1 MIFESVKYYL
11 ASCLAASRQLELA
24 TVLDR
29 NGASQVESIE
39 DNSLTHVITNSP
51 HFDGAHKVRQGAAI
65 VADKWVDRCMQQGKL
80 QPTSIYSPDPA
91 MLFSGVVATSTGISA
106 TDVEVLAA
114 GITALGGQWRTALT
128 RDITHIFAVPGVG
141 VASDDDACVPE
152 PNTSKYHMAKHA
164 QVQELSMKILLP
176 HWFDDAVRLGTGSLP
191 TEEYEWPEPK
201 ILKPSHTKDTGLQ
214 ITKDTK
220 KMERTPAS
228 KRALIRSQLWTPDA
242 STPMPKPSK
251 NIWGSRRVL
260 LSYTIG
266 LSPERQLTLESTIE
280 RAGGVVVRKP
290 ESQMDLDE
298 DEEETILVDEADVL
312 ITRYRAGKAYFK
324 ALTSH
329 KIIGSLSWLFH
340 VHSSA
345 ILSPPTDQLLHYP
358 LPRRGIDGFSS
369 HEISIT
375 NYTGEAREYIK
386 KLIETMGATF
396 TPSMTSRNTV
406 LIAAFISGTKTAKA
420 QSWSIPI
427 VNHTWLEDCFVRWR
441 HLTVGLEKYIV
452 FPPNVDF
459 AKMLCERSLG
469 KLREIEGGV
478 LTIAAAE
485 GEQAVSLVHH
495 LGVAGVGRGM
505 EVDIWAGVDEKIDGG
520 ARTLVEGRAA
530 DDTSPKIA
538 RNKEGTTSLVP
549 NTSPMSKKGDGTAAR
564 RSPRKAGHAPA
575 GPPPATATSARD
587 VMEISNEL
595 APEGATSEPEP
606 EPQAEPEPES
616 PSRRLSRKRKRRS
629 DGRDSPERPP
639 SQIESASPPRLRQ
652 KLVSSPK
659 EPAVANGNDSAED
672 EDSDSLPE
680 VTTALGIN
688 KAPKDA
694 DNGDVVMADEER
706 EDSPIPMP
714 RKKLTRRS
722 GEGIDLSRLGM
733 PISPQKSPNKASPVA
748 AQASPRVTMASKM
761 RGSPAKAA
769 AAVPKLGH
777 EEGDSRDDE
786 VQATTKTKL
795 MAKLAK
801 PPASSATRIRKGK
814 AKKRIAEEEEE
825 EEEGEEEEVQVVAAR
840 SSKGRTYTVKA
851 TTSRRAPKPARDEGD
866 STTEPPEAPSK
877 PSRTAKAKAKKPA
890 SPIEID
896 PPESDAVE
904 GETVTILK
912 SPQVK
917 TTKKGKQAQTTN
929 LPVPDAGGSR
939 RLGEGKPPAPD
950 ETNFDVDDRDDGGKP
965 TKVLKRPTP
974 KQRDA
979 VVEDDLERPDDTSVI
994 SGRSRRTAAAKA
1006 SQVLHDTIMPDVN
1019 MYQKHMSRSRK
1030 SGSLPNNFLQEDT
1043 RSRASTPSERPPKA
1057 KRKVDLDAEPP
1068 TNSNKPKCGASN
1080 TSPSKLSAKR
1090 SRNIRLMTTQVT
1102 LSDSVVKRLVK
1113 LGVKMVEKA
1122 SECTHLL
1129 APHLVR
1135 TEKFLCAIA
1144 VNAFI
1149 LKSEWAT
1156 ASAAANELLPEETYF
1171 LEDDANERKYN
1182 VKLAD
1187 VLLRAKSNQG
1197 QLFAKKTFHVTPK
1210 VSIDLKLLK
1219 NVIAAN
1225 GGQMTTQAPTSRTF
1239 NSENKYLISCPE
1251 DASIWRPF
1259 AQHRPVYTTELVLSG
1274 ALKQEVDWDTD
1285 ASKVP
1290 GSF

>member
-11 ASCLAASRQLELA
+11 ASCLPAPRQLELA

-51 HFDGAHKVRQGAAI
+51 HFDGAHRVKQGVI
-65 VADKWVDRCMQQGKL
+65 TVADKWVDRCMQQGKL
-80 QPTSIYSPDPA
+80 QPTSIYSPDPS
-91 MLFSGVVATSTGISA
+91 MLFSGVVATSTGIST

-128 RDITHIFAVPGVG
+128 RDITHVFAVPG

-201 ILKPSHTKDTGLQ
+201 ILHPPHTKDTGLQ

-220 KMERTPAS
+220 KVERTPAS
-228 KRALIRSQLWTPDA
+228 KRALIRSQLWTPDG
-242 STPMPKPSK
+242 STPIPKPSK
-251 NIWGSRRVL
+251 NIWGSRKVL

-266 LSPERQLTLESTIE
+266 LSPERQLTLESSME

-298 DEEETILVDEADVL
+298 DEEETTLVDEADVL
-312 ITRYRAGKAYFK
+312 ITRFRAGKAYFK

-340 VHSSA
+340 VHSST

-358 LPRRGIDGFSS
+358 LPRRGIDGFSA

-478 LTIAAAE
+478 LAIAAAG
-485 GEQAVSLVHH
+485 GEQAVSMVHN
-495 LGVAGVGRGM
+495 LGVTGVGRGM

-520 ARTLVEGRAA
+520 AKTLVEAGVIA
-530 DDTSPKIA
+530 DASPKTA
-538 RNKEGTTSLVP
+538 RNKGETTSLVP
-549 NTSPMSKKGDGTAAR
+549 NTSPLSKQGNGSAVR
-564 RSPRKAGHAPA
+564 RNPRKADHAPP
-575 GPPPATATSARD
+575 GPPQATATSARD

-595 APEGATSEPEP
+595 NPEEAMSEPEP
-606 EPQAEPEPES
+606 EPQPDLEPQPES

-629 DGRDSPERPP
+629 DVRDSPERPSSP
-639 SQIESASPPRLRQ
+639 IESASPPRLRQ
-652 KLVSSPK
+652 KIVSSPK
-659 EPAVANGNDSAED
+659 KPAVADDNDAAED

-688 KAPKDA
+688 KVPKDA
-694 DNGDVVMADEER
+694 DTGDAVMTNEER
-706 EDSPIPMP
+706 EDSPIPLP

-733 PISPQKSPNKASPVA
+733 PISLEKSQKSPNKASQVA
-748 AQASPRVTMASKM
+748 TPASPRVTMATKM

-769 AAVPKLGH
+769 PKPGP
-777 EEGDSRDDE
+777 EEGDSQDDG
-786 VQATTKTKL
+786 VQVATKTKL
-795 MAKLAK
+795 MAKLLK

-814 AKKRIAEEEEE
+814 AKKRIEVEEEEE
-825 EEEGEEEEVQVVAAR
+825 EETEEKVQVVAAR
-840 SSKGRTYTVKA
+840 RSKGRISTAKA
-851 TTSRRAPKPARDEGD
+851 STSHHASRPARTEDD
-866 STTEPPEAPSK
+866 STTEVPEAPSK
-877 PSRTAKAKAKKPA
+877 PSRVTKAKAKRAA
-890 SPIEID
+890 SLDID
-896 PPESDAVE
+896 PLESGADE
-904 GETVTILK
+904 GATVTVLK
-912 SPQVK
+912 SPPVK
-917 TTKKGKQAQTTN
+917 GMKTSKQAQTTN
-929 LPVPDAGGSR
+929 LPVPDVGGSQ
-939 RLGEGKPPAPD
+939 RLSQGKPSAPD
-950 ETNFDVDDRDDGGKP
+950 ESNPEVDDGDDGKP
-965 TKVLKRPTP
+965 TKVPKRPTP
-974 KQRDA
+974 KQRDP
-979 VVEDDLERPDDTSVI
+979 VVQEDLEPPNADTSVA
-994 SGRSRRTAAAKA
+994 SGRSRRPAAAKA

-1030 SGSLPNNFLQEDT
+1030 SGSLPSNFLQDDT
-1043 RSRASTPSERPPKA
+1043 KSRASTPSERPPKT
-1057 KRKVDLDAEPP
+1057 KRKGVPDAEPP
-1068 TNSNKPKCGASN
+1068 TNTTKPKRGASN

-1102 LSDSVVKRLVK
+1102 LSDSVVRRLVT
-1113 LGVKMVEKA
+1113 LGVKIVEKA

-1144 VNAFI
+1144 ANAFI

-1156 ASAAANELLPEETYF
+1156 ASAAANELLPEEAYF
-1171 LEDDANERKYN
+1171 LQDDANERKYN
-1182 VKLAD
+1182 VKLSD

-1197 QLFAKKTFHVTPK
+1197 QLFTKKTFHVTPK
-1210 VSIDLKLLK
+1210 VSIDLKLLR
-1219 NVIAAN
+1219 NVIVAN

-1239 NSENKYLISCPE
+1239 NKENKYLISCPE
-1251 DASIWRPF
+1251 DASVWRPI

-1274 ALKQEVDWDTD
+1274 ALKQEVDWDAD
-1285 ASKVP
+1285 AFKVP